1 MLSILLWLPQNG
13 RERRACHSSLPGGAA
28 PPPRTRSF
36 WARPGAGAKRLDSS
50 PLGPL
55 TTKSTSRPRTL
66 EEPARFA
73 VRWHFRPGSLMT
85 GLRSRSP
92 PTESPSPVLSLGG
105 YLRPARTPLRSWCPA
120 RAYDRAL
127 ELREHPSIWRSALP
141 GASSCAKDNYIAFL
155 KQLCY
160 VFICGQGNIRI
171 PRRRRS

>member
-1 MLSILLWLPQNG
+1 MAVSAARAIPPFPQ
-13 RERRACHSSLPGGAA
+13 GAA

-66 EEPARFA
+66 EEPARFT
-73 VRWHFRPGSLMT
+73 VRWHVRPGSLMT

-105 YLRPARTPLRSWCPA
+105 YLRPGPTPFRSWCPA
-120 RAYDRAL
+120 RARTPRTPRASGEAPSRAELSCVKNKLYCILRTIVLCSLFAGKETSAFHVVL
-127 ELREHPSIWRSALP
+127 ELAEQETKRKR
-141 GASSCAKDNYIAFL
+141 
-155 KQLCY
+155 
-160 VFICGQGNIRI
+160 
-171 PRRRRS
+171 